1 VIFSFLFV
9 LFDFV
14 INLKGLPATVI
25 SSLTIV
31 ARRMAS
37 ENVYIKKLESIETM
51 GSATCIASDKT
62 GTLTLNKMTVEHLWF
77 DQHLYTPDLLKETHI
92 DIEKS
97 KTFRIMLR
105 VSALCNKAFYR
116 NGPNTSQTEHSQK
129 EEIKA
134 ISHESERNLLYFFNK
149 LKLLN
154 FLYLG
159 NHSEI
164 LISLSIWIESR

>member
-1 VIFSFLFV
+1 MNVGKI
-9 LFDFV
+9 
-14 INLKGLPATVI
+14 LKLLIDQGLPATVI

-37 ENVYIKKLESIETM
+37 ENVYIKQLESIETL

-77 DQHLYTPDLLKETHI
+77 DQHLYVPELLKETYT

-105 VSALCNKAFYR
+105 ISCLCNKAFYK
-116 NGPNTSQTEHSQK
+116 NHPQK
-129 EEIKA
+129 NEEKKPENSEEEEQEIFEKQEA
-134 ISHESERNLLYFFNK
+134 ETGKYHKESERNPL
-149 LKLLN
+149 
-154 FLYLG
+154 
-159 NHSEI
+159 
-164 LISLSIWIESR
+164 